1 MRAGVVVAYMIEI
14 RNPSRETVIQYGL
27 MVLSGLGCVAAA
39 VAPIELMQQ
48 VALVSVMLGVTV
60 GLWVGHLVQTL
71 QGAVDDVTQVNG

>member
-1 MRAGVVVAYMIEI
+1 MIRI
-14 RNPSRETVIQYGL
+14 RDPSRETIIQYGL
-27 MVLSGLGCVAAA
+27 MVLLGLGCVAAA